1 MMLVIPLFFLNV
13 AICITGPTSFTLAM
27 ESQGHIAGSTAA
39 LLGVMP
45 TLLGAVT
52 APLVGIAG
60 EYSAVPFGVIIFT
73 TSLLSIIA
81 YVTLASNSKQ
91 SPNSLKIRA

>member
-1 MMLVIPLFFLNV
+1 
-13 AICITGPTSFTLAM
+13 
-27 ESQGHIAGSTAA
+27 
-39 LLGVMP
+39 MP

-60 EYSAVPFGVIIFT
+60 EYSAVPFGVIIVT

-81 YVTLASNSKQ
+81 YMVLVKMRKHNGKTDVEKFLHG
-91 SPNSLKIRA
+91 